1 MHDCPVSTGDAWLS
15 VFMSDVLASPE
26 YQAGDTAVFIT
37 WDESSDSSL
46 HIPTLVISP
55 STVPGTRVGDRYDHY
70 SMLRTTEDLLGVRP
84 LENAA
89 GASSM
94 ASAFN
99 LAAGNGRLLEDR
111 LRIPLVPAARRCS
124 SPNSTHGPPLA
135 FSACGPPRQESAYL
149 TVGSRAAN
157 GAKASS
163 VGWID
168 LEAVH
173 GDLGTPVNEADIG
186 IEARLTDVR
195 RRSDLSDYPGDVAA
209 VLNIRLTELA
219 EGAAGGPQTVEDFPF
234 DMTVPCSANDD
245 ATIGSTCALTTTADT
260 LIPGATT
267 EQKQAMWQIDTVRV
281 YDGGSDGNV
290 GTAGD
295 NTPFETQGIFVP

>member
-1 MHDCPVSTGDAWLS
+1 
-15 VFMSDVLASPE
+15 MSDVLLSPE
-26 YQAGDTAVFIT
+26 YQTGDTVVFIT

-55 STVPGTRVGDRYDHY
+55 STVPGTRVGDHYDHY

-99 LAAGNGRLLEDR
+99 LAAGNARPSEDR
-111 LRIPLVPAARRCS
+111 LRIPLVPAAHRCS

-135 FSACGPPRQESAYL
+135 FSSCGPPLQASTYL
-149 TVGSRAAN
+149 TVGSRATGTN
-157 GAKASS
+157 ASS
-163 VGWID
+163 VGTIE
-168 LEAVH
+168 LEAIH
-173 GDLGTPVNEADIG
+173 GDPSTAVNEADIG

-195 RRSDLSDYPGDVAA
+195 RRSDLSDYPGDLAA

-219 EGAAGGPQTVEDFPF
+219 NGVPGPQTVEDFPF
-234 DMTVPCSANDD
+234 DMTVPCSTNDD
-245 ATIGSTCALTTTADT
+245 ATVGSTCALTTTADT

-267 EQKQAMWQIDTVRV
+267 EQRQAMWQIDTVRV
-281 YDGGSDGNV
+281 YDGGSDGNA

-295 NTPFETQGIFVP
+295 STLFETQGIFVP